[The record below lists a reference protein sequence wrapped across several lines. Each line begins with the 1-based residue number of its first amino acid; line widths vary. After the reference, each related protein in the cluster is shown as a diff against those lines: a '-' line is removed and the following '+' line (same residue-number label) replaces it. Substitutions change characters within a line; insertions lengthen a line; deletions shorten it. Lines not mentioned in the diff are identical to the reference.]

1 MKIQFDWETL
11 KLYLIC
17 TLLKLKVLE
26 LTATG
31 QSSAWSLIVCLS
43 IEIYAISSINRFRH
57 SFDPK
62 KQPSTKGIC
71 IVKAKGPSIRSICAF
86 SLTSTV
92 SLSLSVAHSVYHFF
106 SSHHNQVNCVHSGH
120 YYN

>member
-31 QSSAWSLIVCLS
+31 QSSTWSLFVCLS

-62 KQPSTKGIC
+62 KQPSAKGIC
-71 IVKAKGPSIRSICAF
+71 IVKAKDLQLDRYARF
-86 SLTSTV
+86 HSLQV
-92 SLSLSVAHSVYHFF
+92 YLSLSLSPSLCLPFAF
-106 SSHHNQVNCVHSGH
+106 
-120 YYN
+120 